1 MRITTRTGRWLAASA
16 VACCATLL
24 PGAALAASAA
34 PAAPA
39 RSAAHAIVPGC
50 ETPGLVIWLDT
61 NASAAAGS
69 TYYHLEFTNLS
80 GHRCTLNGFPFIN
93 AVSLTGS
100 LLGHPATAFP
110 VPAHQVTLDRGQTV
124 KAALQIVDVGNF
136 PAPVCKPVTAAG
148 LRVFPPNQT
157 RAKVVP
163 FPFRACSA
171 RGPVFLSVGPVTK

>member
-93 AVSLTGS
+93 AVSLTGG
-100 LLGHPATAFP
+100 LLGHRAGISGG
-110 VPAHQVTLDRGQTV
+110 PAHQITLAQGQTA
-124 KAALQIVDVGNF
+124 KAALQIVNVLNF
-136 PAPVCKPVTAAG
+136 PVSKCKPVTAAG
-148 LRVFPPNQT
+148 FRVFPPNQT

-163 FPFRACSA
+163 FPFGACSA
-171 RGPVFLSVGPVTK
+171 SGPMFMFVRPVTK